1 MAVLRQA
8 PWQPRY
14 LDVDHARLAY
24 YMSGRG
30 EEPVVWLHGLPL
42 DSRSWA
48 AQRAHFDPL
57 ARNIFLDLRGYGA
70 SSKLPPDCSDVTQ
83 LYADDLDRLLTHL
96 DLRHVALIGFA
107 SAGHVALRFA
117 AQHPHR
123 LAKLAVINASPRFR
137 RGGDWPWGFDDAG
150 IDRFVQIGREGGIEA
165 LTDVILEPG
174 TVFHDVGRREAQGLR
189 EWFGAMSR
197 TAGTDTLMGFFEGI
211 SRDDD
216 RHLLRAITTPTM
228 LVTSGLG
235 GEVPPDVG
243 LYLRGH
249 IGESRLV
256 ELTGADHFVF
266 ATRPWLVNVLL
277 AQFLFTV
284 PAARVH

>member
-1 MAVLRQA
+1 MNTFERAA
-8 PWQPRY
+8 WQPRY
-14 LDVDHARLAY
+14 LDVDDARLAY
-24 YMSGRG
+24 YTSGRG

-42 DSRSWA
+42 DSTSWS

-57 ARNIFLDLRGYGA
+57 VHNVFLDLRGYGA
-70 SSKLPPDCSDVTQ
+70 SSKLPPDCADVTQ
-83 LYADDLDRLLTHL
+83 LYTNDLDRLLTHL
-96 DLRHVALIGFA
+96 DLRGVALIGFA

-117 AQHPHR
+117 AQHPDR

-150 IDRFVQIGREGGIEA
+150 IDRFVRIGREASIEA

-174 TVFHDVGRREAQGLR
+174 TVFRDVGWREAQGLR

-216 RHLLRAITTPTM
+216 RHLLSSIATPTM
-228 LVTSGLG
+228 LVSSGLV
-235 GEVPPDVG
+235 GEVPSDVG

-249 IGESRLV
+249 IAESWLV
-256 ELTGADHFVF
+256 ELPGADHFVF
-266 ATRPWLVNVLL
+266 ATRPRLVNELL

-284 PAARVH
+284 PAAL

>member
-1 MAVLRQA
+1 MNPFERAA
-8 PWQPRY
+8 WQPQY
-14 LDVDHARLAY
+14 LDVDDGRLAY
-24 YMSGRG
+24 YTAGRG

-42 DSRSWA
+42 DSRSWS

-57 ARNIFLDLRGYGA
+57 VHNVFLDLRGYGA
-70 SSKLPPDCSDVTQ
+70 SSKLPPDCADVTQ
-83 LYADDLDRLLTHL
+83 LYTNDLDRLLTHL
-96 DLRHVALIGFA
+96 DLLNVALIGFA

-117 AQHPHR
+117 AQHPER
-123 LAKLAVINASPRFR
+123 LTKLAVINASPRFR

-150 IDRFVQIGREGGIEA
+150 IDRLVRLGRDAGIEA
-165 LTDVILEPG
+165 LTDVILESG
-174 TVFHDVGRREAQGLR
+174 TVFRDVGRREAQGLR

-216 RHLLRAITTPTM
+216 RHLLSSIATPTM

-235 GEVPPDVG
+235 REVPSDVG

-249 IGESRLV
+249 IAESWLV
-256 ELTGADHFVF
+256 ELPGVDHFVF
-266 ATRPWLVNVLL
+266 ATRPRLVNELL
-277 AQFLFTV
+277 AQFLFAS
-284 PAARVH
+284 PEAP

>member
-1 MAVLRQA
+1 MNPLERAA
-8 PWQPRY
+8 WQPQH
-14 LDVDHARLAY
+14 LDVDDARLAY
-24 YMSGRG
+24 YIAGRG

-42 DSRSWA
+42 DSRSWS

-57 ARNIFLDLRGYGA
+57 VANIFLDLRGYGA
-70 SSKLPPDCSDVTQ
+70 SSKLAPDCADATQ
-83 LYADDLDRLLTHL
+83 LYANDLDRLLTHL
-96 DLRHVALIGFA
+96 DLLNVALIGFA

-117 AQHPHR
+117 AQHPDR
-123 LAKLAVINASPRFR
+123 LTKLAVINASPRFR
-137 RGGDWPWGFDDAG
+137 RGGDWPWGFDDAS
-150 IDRFVQIGREGGIEA
+150 IDRLVRLGREAGIEA

-174 TVFHDVGRREAQGLR
+174 TVFRDVGRREAQGLR

-216 RHLLRAITTPTM
+216 RHLLSSIATPTM

-235 GEVPPDVG
+235 REVPSDVG

-249 IGESRLV
+249 IAESWLV
-256 ELTGADHFVF
+256 ELPGADHFVF
-266 ATRPWLVNVLL
+266 ATRPRLVNELL
-277 AQFLFTV
+277 AQFLFAT
-284 PAARVH
+284 PEAP

>member
-1 MAVLRQA
+1 MNTFERAA
-8 PWQPRY
+8 WQPRY
-14 LDVDHARLAY
+14 LDVDDARLAY
-24 YMSGRG
+24 YTSGRG

-42 DSRSWA
+42 DSTSWS

-57 ARNIFLDLRGYGA
+57 VHNVFLDLRGYGA
-70 SSKLPPDCSDVTQ
+70 SSKLPPDCADVTQ
-83 LYADDLDRLLTHL
+83 LYTNDLDRLLTHL
-96 DLRHVALIGFA
+96 DLRGVALIGFA

-117 AQHPHR
+117 AQHPDR

-150 IDRFVQIGREGGIEA
+150 IDRFVRIGREASIEA

-174 TVFHDVGRREAQGLR
+174 TVFRDVGWREAQGLR

-211 SRDDD
+211 SGDDD
-216 RHLLRAITTPTM
+216 RHLLSSIATPTM
-228 LVTSGLG
+228 LVSSGLV
-235 GEVPPDVG
+235 GEVPSDVG

-249 IGESRLV
+249 IAESWLV
-256 ELTGADHFVF
+256 ELPGADHFVF
-266 ATRPWLVNVLL
+266 ATRPRLVNELL

-284 PAARVH
+284 PAAL

>member
-1 MAVLRQA
+1 QA
-8 PWQPRY
+8 EWQPQY
-14 LDVDHARLAY
+14 FDVNGGRLAY
-24 YMSGRG
+24 YTSGRG

-42 DSRSWA
+42 DSRSWS

-57 ARNIFLDLRGYGA
+57 ACNIFVDLRGYGA
-70 SSKLPPDCSDVTQ
+70 SSKLPPDCVDVTQ
-83 LYADDLDRLLTHL
+83 LYTDDLDRLLMHL
-96 DLRHVALIGFA
+96 DLRGVALIGFA

-117 AQHPHR
+117 AQHPDR

-216 RHLLRAITTPTM
+216 RHLLSSIATPT
-228 LVTSGLG
+228 LVVTSGLG
-235 GEVPPDVG
+235 REVPSDVG

-249 IGESRLV
+249 IAESWLV
-256 ELTGADHFVF
+256 ELPGADHFVF
-266 ATRPWLVNVLL
+266 ATRPRLVNELL
-277 AQFLFTV
+277 AQFLFAT
-284 PAARVH
+284 PAAR

>member
-1 MAVLRQA
+1 MNTLEQA
-8 PWQPRY
+8 AWQPRH
-14 LDVDHARLAY
+14 LDVDDARLAY
-24 YMSGRG
+24 YIAGRG

-42 DSRSWA
+42 DSRSWS

-57 ARNIFLDLRGYGA
+57 VHNIFLDLRGYGA
-70 SSKLPPDCSDVTQ
+70 SSKLPPDCADVTQ
-83 LYADDLDRLLTHL
+83 LYTNDLDRLLTHL
-96 DLRHVALIGFA
+96 HLRNVALIGFA

-117 AQHPHR
+117 AQHPDR
-123 LAKLAVINASPRFR
+123 LTKLAVINASPRFR

-150 IDRFVQIGREGGIEA
+150 IDRLVRLGREAGIEA

-174 TVFHDVGRREAQGLR
+174 TVFRDVGRREAQGLR

-216 RHLLRAITTPTM
+216 RHLLSSIATPTM
-228 LVTSGLG
+228 LVSSGLV
-235 GEVPPDVG
+235 GEVPSDVG

-249 IGESRLV
+249 IAESWLV
-256 ELTGADHFVF
+256 ELPGADHFVF
-266 ATRPWLVNVLL
+266 ATRPRLVNELL

-284 PAARVH
+284 PAAL

>member
-1 MAVLRQA
+1 MNPFERAA
-8 PWQPRY
+8 WQPHY
-14 LDVDHARLAY
+14 LDVDDARLAY
-24 YMSGRG
+24 YTSGRG

-42 DSRSWA
+42 DSRSWS

-57 ARNIFLDLRGYGA
+57 ARNVFVDLRGYGA
-70 SSKLPPDCSDVTQ
+70 SSKLPLDRVDVTQ
-83 LYADDLDRLLTHL
+83 VYADDLDRLLMHL
-96 DLRHVALIGFA
+96 DLRNVALIGFA

-174 TVFHDVGRREAQGLR
+174 TVFHDVGRREAQDLR
-189 EWFGAMSR
+189 NWFGAMSR

-211 SRDDD
+211 ARDDD
-216 RHLLRAITTPTM
+216 RHLLGSVTTPTM

-235 GEVPPDVG
+235 REVPSDVG

-249 IGESRLV
+249 IAESWLV
-256 ELTGADHFVF
+256 ELPGADHFAF
-266 ATRPWLVNVLL
+266 ATRPRLVNELL
-277 AQFLFTV
+277 AQFLSAT
-284 PAARVH
+284 PKAP